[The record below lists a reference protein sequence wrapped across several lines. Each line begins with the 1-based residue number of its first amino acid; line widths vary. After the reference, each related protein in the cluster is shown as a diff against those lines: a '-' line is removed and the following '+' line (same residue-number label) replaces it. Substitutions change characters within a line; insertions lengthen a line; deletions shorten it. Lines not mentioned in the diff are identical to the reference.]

1 MSTSDNTPVSQD
13 ISTDHAITIQPS
25 GVIGATSQSWPPA
38 AAFGPQ
44 EQATPLNLMSYLHAL
59 RRHWLAAAVSGLFC
73 AAVLGPAVW
82 FTVKPQYTAS
92 AYLRVFPRGQQVV
105 FQTVENQADAGVA
118 NAFEI
123 YKETQQQLLRS
134 RFVLTAALRNPK
146 LKGVSAIQRED
157 RDHNALAWLTDE
169 LRVAFP
175 GKNAEIMQV
184 SITGPNP
191 QEAATLVNAVVQA
204 YFDEVINAER
214 TQRRARLSEL
224 QQVYAER
231 ENEVRT
237 KRTELKQLAEQ
248 LGTTDNETLSL
259 KQQIA
264 VQQFAEYRKE
274 LTRMQFE
281 LSRARAQ
288 LQTHQA
294 MLERLATA
302 EISDFEVT
310 ALAQA
315 DPQYRQLS
323 ERSVWQQ
330 MLSRENQTNLV
341 PGTTSRFADKSQ
353 RDMQIVQAQFEQLE
367 KGLREKVRAAKK
379 GELDKNIRRL
389 ESEIAILTEQEQQF
403 QKDVERQ
410 RKEAEMIGRSSI
422 DVEMMRNDVRHVDQI
437 LSSIAEERERL
448 KVELRS
454 TPRVLVLGNQDQP
467 ADVPESET
475 GRQTRTLMT
484 VLSILIGLC
493 VPVIGIV
500 LWDVRAGRISMTSE
514 VSKGLGLSVLGSL
527 PVIPARVIRQ
537 LGSSSK
543 GNQAWRVRLTESV
556 DGVVARLLRKA
567 ELEQTRVILI
577 TSAAAGE
584 GKTTLATQLAMSI
597 ARSMRRTVLVD
608 FDLRRPALD
617 GIFDLPPEP
626 GVCEALC
633 GQGNVLDMVR
643 PTTTE
648 NLSVVTAGRWDR
660 RVLASLSS
668 GATAALLNQLR
679 ANFDFVILDSS
690 PILPIA
696 DTRLVSQHV
705 DTVILSVFR
714 DVSQGARVLAAYE
727 ILDAFGV
734 STVEAVVTGEQ
745 QHGYGKG
752 MNYEPSQP
760 AQQDPAEATAVET
773 DTPDDDTI

>member
-1 MSTSDNTPVSQD
+1 MSTSENTPAPQD

-25 GVIGATSQSWPPA
+25 GLIGPAGQGWPPA
-38 AAFGPQ
+38 AAFGAQ
-44 EQATPLNLMSYLHAL
+44 ESPAASLNLAAYLHAL
-59 RRHWLAAAVSGLFC
+59 RRHWLMASVSGLLC
-73 AAVLGPAVW
+73 AALLAPVVW
-82 FTVKPQYTAS
+82 LSITPQYTAS

-105 FQTVENQADAGVA
+105 FQTVESQADAGVQ

-123 YKETQQQLLRS
+123 YKETQQQLLKS

-146 LKGVSAIQRED
+146 VKGLTSIQRED
-157 RDHNALAWLTDE
+157 RQHNALAWLTEE
-169 LRVAFP
+169 LRVGFP

-184 SITGPNP
+184 SMTDPNP

-214 TQRRARLSEL
+214 IQRRVRLSEL

-231 ENEVRT
+231 ENDVRT
-237 KRTELKQLAEQ
+237 KRTELKQLADQ

-264 VQQFAEYRKE
+264 VQQFAEYRRE

-281 LSRARAQ
+281 LSRTRAQ

-294 MLERLATA
+294 MLERLATV
-302 EISDFEVT
+302 EVSDLDVN

-315 DPQYRQLS
+315 DPQYRMLS

-330 MLSRENQTNLV
+330 MLARENQANMV
-341 PGTTSRFADKSQ
+341 PGTTSRFAEKSQ

-367 KGLREKVRAAKK
+367 KGLRDKVRAVKK
-379 GELDKNIRRL
+379 AEIDKEIRRL
-389 ESEIAILTEQEQQF
+389 ESEVAILTEQEQQF

-410 RKEAEMIGRSSI
+410 RKEAELIGRSSI
-422 DVEMMRNDVRHVDQI
+422 DVEMMRTDVRHVDQI

-475 GRQTRTLMT
+475 GRRMRLLLTAF
-484 VLSILIGLC
+484 SALIGLC
-493 VPVIGIV
+493 VPVIGIAI
-500 LWDVRAGRISMTSE
+500 WDVQAGRISVTSE
-514 VSKGLGLSVLGSL
+514 VSKGLGLPVLGSL

-537 LGSSSK
+537 LGSPSK
-543 GNQAWRVRLTESV
+543 RNQAWRMRLTESV
-556 DGVVARLLRKA
+556 DGVVARLLRRA

-577 TSAAAGE
+577 SSAAAGE
-584 GKTTLATQLAMSI
+584 GKTTLATQLAMSL
-597 ARSMRRTVLVD
+597 ARAMRRTVLVD

-617 GIFDLPPEP
+617 GIFGLPSEP
-626 GVCEALC
+626 GVCEALR
-633 GQGNVLDMVR
+633 GQGEILDMVQ
-643 PTTTE
+643 PTDTE
-648 NLSVVTAGRWDR
+648 NLSVVTAGHWDR
-660 RVLASLSS
+660 RVLATLSS
-668 GATAALLNQLR
+668 GATATLLNQLR
-679 ANFDFVILDSS
+679 ANYDFVILDSS

-714 DVSQGARVLAAYE
+714 DISQASRVLAAYE

-734 STVEAVVTGEQ
+734 GTVEAVVTGQ
-745 QHGYGKG
+745 PQHGYGKG
-752 MNYEPSQP
+752 MDYEPSQP
-760 AQQDPAEATAVET
+760 EQSGDAPAVET
-773 DTPDDDTI
+773 DSPDTDTI